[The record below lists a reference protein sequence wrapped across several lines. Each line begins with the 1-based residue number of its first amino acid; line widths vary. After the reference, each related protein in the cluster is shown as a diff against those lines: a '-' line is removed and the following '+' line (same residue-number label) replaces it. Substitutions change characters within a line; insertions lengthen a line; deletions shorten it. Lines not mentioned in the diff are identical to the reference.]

1 MTDIHALYFGD
12 GNPAGA
18 GVTDAT
24 KRWPQILSAALALT
38 PHTYAVEGAGYTVQ
52 SKSVLAQLTVAA
64 ADANVPADSVGLV
77 VLAAGYEDAKAK
89 ADVSS
94 AASQVFAIANAIRKR
109 YRNAKLAIMIGPQ
122 GLKPDGFEDS
132 CEPFMKGL
140 SAAARTVGADVVIDA
155 WDWLFGKPGDVQSDG
170 VHPNEA
176 GHALLSAQAQPLM
189 PGVDVPEPPDL
200 TPVDPL
206 GIRKYAPGRADYSM
220 DALRMER
227 KRNKEKAQANNST
240 GTETSQT
247 TIKLNALTKLLQAQQ
262 ELTTGLTARL
272 AQSQQQLQVQ
282 QRELKRVTPDP
293 SGSVKTTGSVTTA
306 GEATAHTWSVD
317 IAPDKT
323 HAFVAITA
331 TAAYNSTDGLP
342 PILEIYDGSDLG
354 MATPL
359 YGAAVTSGNGCTFT
373 DTISSGHSYSI
384 RVKNINPDDSPVT
397 VSNIVSRLSVTQF
410 A

>member
-1 MTDIHALYFGD
+1 MADIHALYFGD

-18 GVTDAT
+18 GVADAT

-38 PHTYAVEGAGYTVQ
+38 PHAYAVEGAGYMVQ

-77 VLAAGYEDAKAK
+77 VLAAGYEDAKAN

-94 AASQVFAIANAIRKR
+94 AAAQAFAIANAIRKR
-109 YRNAKLAIMIGPQ
+109 YRNAKLAIMVGPQ
-122 GLKPDGFEDS
+122 GLEPDGFEDS
-132 CEPFMKGL
+132 CAPFMKGL

-176 GHALLSAQAQPLM
+176 GHALLAAQAQPLM

-206 GIRKYAPGRADYSM
+206 GVRKYAPGRADYSM

-272 AQSQQQLQVQ
+272 AQSQQKLQIQ
-282 QRELKRVTPDP
+282 QRELKRVAPTYGTI
-293 SGSVKTTGSVTTA
+293 SGDSDGGSLGSGWTTLVSL
-306 GEATAHTWSVD
+306 TAHPDLSDGKTRAQLTIGVSAVKSGDGMPLLECLVGGDRVGTFPGVTANGDSFGGTTIAYVTADQPVVLRGKSTVD
-317 IAPDKT
+317 
-323 HAFVAITA
+323 
-331 TAAYNSTDGLP
+331 AAS
-342 PILEIYDGSDLG
+342 PI
-354 MATPL
+354 
-359 YGAAVTSGNGCTFT
+359 GAVRMSM
-373 DTISSGHSYSI
+373 
-384 RVKNINPDDSPVT
+384 T
-397 VSNIVSRLSVTQF
+397 VMNL